1 MDSYKWLNKVNSQIC
16 EQRNNVLRKLGKSIA
31 HMKFENYMKT
41 RTLFCAYTNLKAKG
55 VLPTPFYAYSFLGLT
70 KNNTKLKPSTKV
82 IISILSSATFWCI
95 GIHQIDDNIYSNVE
109 NRPNLRLIIHKHV
122 DQIYSNLV
130 WVSIRL
136 IFLKICFQ

>member
-1 MDSYKWLNKVNSQIC
+1 MNSGTMFCGNLAKVSHTWSLKIIWKLLPCFLLTPIWKLRGCCPHHSRPSLLFILYCFSWNTLKWTCIFFFGIDQ
-16 EQRNNVLRKLGKSIA
+16 
-31 HMKFENYMKT
+31 
-41 RTLFCAYTNLKAKG
+41 
-55 VLPTPFYAYSFLGLT
+55 
-70 KNNTKLKPSTKV
+70 NNTKLKPSTKV

-130 WVSIRL
+130 WVSIRS
-136 IFLKICFQ
+136 